1 MPMPR
6 RKPEYNPGA
15 TMQELIAAVCEYY
28 GAPMDDRDEHKD
40 HVSLHDV
47 ADHFHITV
55 MKARKILI
63 TGNLYST
70 ATSRKVQEL
79 IDEGKTGKEVQ
90 DITGLGRSSVNSYI
104 PYEHIVYKLSEISI
118 KAERQKQYRVRR
130 RNAMRTEAEREAR
143 LWEEVIY
150 LQGCLFTTLNG
161 LDFTYQI
168 RDEVMIINRKEETIT
183 RASILQIY
191 SRVCECNG
199 TNTGSKTIDIHGA
212 SYLLPI
218 FRKMG
223 LIEAMK
229 A

>member
-6 RKPEYNPGA
+6 RKPDYNPDA
-15 TMQELIAAVCEYY
+15 TMQELITAVCEYY

-47 ADHFHITV
+47 ADRFHITV

-63 TGNLYST
+63 TANLYST
-70 ATSRKVQEL
+70 ATSRRVQEL
-79 IDEGKTGKEVQ
+79 ISKGKTGREVQ
-90 DITGLGRSSVNSYI
+90 EITGLGRSSVNSYI
-104 PYEHIVYKLSEISI
+104 PYEHIVYKLPDISI
-118 KAERQKQYRVRR
+118 NAERQKQYRVRR
-130 RNAMRTEAEREAR
+130 RNAMRTEVEREAW
-143 LWEEVIY
+143 LWEEMIY

-168 RDEVMIINRKEETIT
+168 RNEVMIINRKEVIIT

-191 SRVCECNG
+191 SRVCECIG
-199 TNTGSKTIDIHGA
+199 TNKWPKTIDTHGV

-218 FRKMG
+218 FMKMG